1 MAKHNASITQESERP
16 SRDGAGRPSSPYK
29 SGANVHKGSGGKEGA
44 SGVAPAAQ
52 PQGKPWSK

>member
-16 SRDGAGRPSSPYK
+16 SRSSAGSPYK
-29 SGANVHKGSGGKEGA
+29 SGSNVHKGSGGKEGA

-52 PQGKPWSK
+52 PHGKPWSK